1 MKQKHAFFRS
11 FVGICVLIGWI
22 TPEIVCAFCW
32 ITFLDPD
39 GTLNAIVQKLL
50 EVKQI
55 AFLYSFPM
63 ISVIVANIWHGTAFS
78 MLQFQAG
85 LDNIPVEVEEAAA
98 LDGASGLQKIFY
110 ITVPMV
116 KGTIVTDLI
125 LVTLA
130 TLGVFGLIYTMTAGG
145 PGTQTTTL
153 SIFMYKVAFINF
165 QLGYGTAISLI
176 LLLIGMLLS
185 LLYLRFSNTKL

>member
-1 MKQKHAFFRS
+1 
-11 FVGICVLIGWI
+11 
-22 TPEIVCAFCW
+22 
-32 ITFLDPD
+32 
-39 GTLNAIVQKLL
+39 
-50 EVKQI
+50 
-55 AFLYSFPM
+55 
-63 ISVIVANIWHGTAFS
+63 

-85 LDNIPVEVEEAAA
+85 LDNIPAEVEEAAA
-98 LDGASGLQKIFY
+98 LDGASGLKKIFY
-110 ITVPMV
+110 VTVPMV

-130 TLGVFGLIYTMTAGG
+130 TLGVFGLVYTMTAGG
-145 PGTQTTTL
+145 PGTRTTTL

-176 LLLIGMLLS
+176 LLLIGMVLS